1 MKQFYLIILLFCIFI
16 VSKAY
21 NLRNQNE
28 LGNRI
33 ESNYSNVNVEEPNIE
48 NSEKSTE
55 NQIQS
60 LKGII
65 QNLVKL
71 NDNRLLIIR
80 VLVY

>member
-28 LGNRI
+28 LRNRI
-33 ESNYSNVNVEEPNIE
+33 ESNYSNVNIEEPNIE
-48 NSEKSTE
+48 NLEKTTE
-55 NQIQS
+55 NKIQS

-65 QNLVKL
+65 QNLVK
-71 NDNRLLIIR
+71 
-80 VLVY
+80 